1 MNNRIFA
8 SATNIKKSYYSD
20 CDRELK
26 IEYEVHYSGLLY
38 CIHFVDPIT
47 QRYGEMKNFRFE
59 CKSVPDLMEKIENIQ
74 ERIAYYVKSDIDSGI
89 VQESVV
95 TVKKIA
101 ERYFGGHD
109 LLDRDIVHI
118 YSETKSV
125 RSYC

>member
-8 SATNIKKSYYSD
+8 SVANIKKSYYSD

-26 IEYEVHYSGLLY
+26 IEYRKGHLKLKYFIY
-38 CIHFVDPIT
+38 FVDPVT
-47 QRYGEMKNFRFE
+47 KNYNKPDSLIFE
-59 CKSVPDLMEKIENIQ
+59 CTSLQDLEQVLGMVQ
-74 ERIAYYVKSDIDSGI
+74 EEIAQRTLSDIDSGI

-101 ERYFGGHD
+101 ERYFGGHSI
-109 LLDRDIVHI
+109 LDRDIVHI